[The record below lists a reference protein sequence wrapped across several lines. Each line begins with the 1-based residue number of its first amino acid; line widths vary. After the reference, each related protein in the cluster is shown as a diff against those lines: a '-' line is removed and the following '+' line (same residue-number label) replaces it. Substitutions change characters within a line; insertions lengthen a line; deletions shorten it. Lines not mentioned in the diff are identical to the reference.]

1 MAGVRALLRTPR
13 PSLSPRRLRQAGNGI
28 VRPRGDLPDARGAHG
43 RHRRGDDRQR
53 DGSRHCSDPRRGGA
67 LGALRGD
74 LPGAG
79 GRPRH
84 VRRVRQGRR
93 RSGLALWSGGGRG
106 VGESACSKVG
116 ARPRGPGTSPSIGA
130 EDLRDDPA
138 FIAWLAKLLRFS
150 ATPTAAVAFG
160 RVWDETDV
168 RDILP
173 SVGRRPCSCIAG
185 PTTRSAP
192 RSSTP
197 PACSRSRASWSC
209 RPITGPV
216 HRRSRPDGRGDR
228 VLPRRCRQ
236 LRGFPRSCARD
247 GLLHRH
253 RRLHAAGLRAG
264 GPGLARARR
273 TTSPAIRAQLAR
285 YRGVEVDTAGDGFF
299 ATFDG
304 PARAVRCGQACVQ
317 AMVALGIEIR
327 VGIHTGEV
335 ETIDGKRAASP

>member
-1 MAGVRALLRTPR
+1 MAGVRALRTPR

-53 DGSRHCSDPRRGGA
+53 DGSRVTVRTHAGGGA

-93 RSGLALWSGGGRG
+93 RSGLALWSGGGRRG
-106 VGESACSKVG
+106 LGRAHARRLG
-116 ARPRGPGTSPSIGA
+116 RPRGPATSPIGA

-160 RVWDETDV
+160 RVDETDV

-173 SVGRRPCSCIAG
+173 SVGA
-185 PTTRSAP
+185 PTLLMYRGTDDTERAEIEHTA
-192 RSSTP
+192 RF
-197 PACSRSRASWSC
+197 RSRGRGAAARSLE
-209 RPITGPV
+209 PV

-264 GPGLARARR
+264 GPRLARARR
-273 TTSPAIRAQLAR
+273 TTSP
-285 YRGVEVDTAGDGFF
+285 GDPCPAG
-299 ATFDG
+299 
-304 PARAVRCGQACVQ
+304 
-317 AMVALGIEIR
+317 ALPR
-327 VGIHTGEV
+327 
-335 ETIDGKRAASP
+335 R